1 MSDIAPSADLP
12 VKRNKSRKKT
22 LVLVRH
28 AQSNENVKVIKMFEG
43 LTRLRNFQAPSFQHI
58 RSTLSLSSLTINSL
72 VSPLGKRQIL
82 DMHMI
87 LRDEN
92 FWAHQN
98 FDLVVCSPLTR
109 ARETCEGIFPTEPG
123 GLKILIRDDLEEA
136 TPYEHICNGTLL
148 ARIERFKHWL
158 AGCDE
163 ERILIVGHSQYFKKM
178 LGLTSLM
185 RNCDVWQCDF
195 ASDEGN
201 RTTDKMT
208 FEYTN
213 LNLLYRTNLSEMH
226 PYDKM
231 INTNKKDKIESKV
244 GDEVDNDLHDDE
256 PVCRICQVSQPCFS
270 SFCYFLSPLCLL
282 FMFSGL
288 YFLNLR
294 VLLGHE

>member
-1 MSDIAPSADLP
+1 MSDFAPIVELP
-12 VKRNKSRKKT
+12 VKGMKSRKKT

-28 AQSNENVKVIKMFEG
+28 AQSNENVKVNKMFEG
-43 LTRLRNFQAPSFQHI
+43 LTRLRNFKAPTFEHI
-58 RSTLSLSSLTINSL
+58 RSTFSLSSLTIDSL

-87 LRDEN
+87 LRDET
-92 FWAHQN
+92 FWARQN

-109 ARETCEGIFPTEPG
+109 AKETCEGIFPKEPE
-123 GLKILIRDDLEEA
+123 GLKMLIRDDLEEA
-136 TPYEHICNGTLL
+136 TPYEHLFNATLL

-158 AGCDE
+158 ASCDE

-201 RTTDKMT
+201 QSTDKMT

-231 INTNKKDKIESKV
+231 TNSSKKDKINSKL
-244 GDEVDNDLHDDE
+244 GEDVDNDLREDE
-256 PVCRICQVSQPCFS
+256 PVCRICQVTKPLFYSICNSLPTIVSPVLQVFHILS
-270 SFCYFLSPLCLL
+270 SASC
-282 FMFSGL
+282 
-288 YFLNLR
+288 
-294 VLLGHE
+294 E